1 MIKLK
6 NTGTCEKKV
15 LKKVEQEAADKL
27 DATLFEQN
35 LDKKRR
41 CKKKLNKARG
51 FPRYGSPRALI
62 YHTAKKNYLILKK
75 GYSKHTGRNTALFA
89 DH

>member
-6 NTGTCEKKV
+6 NTGTCGKKV

-35 LDKKRR
+35 L
-41 CKKKLNKARG
+41 A
-51 FPRYGSPRALI
+51 
-62 YHTAKKNYLILKK
+62 
-75 GYSKHTGRNTALFA
+75 
-89 DH
+89 